1 MKKILLKLSIVII
14 VVLCVFF
21 VGCNKKENS
30 QPETKLHDST
40 KWFTEEELSKKGLS
54 GLGAPTGLSG
64 QMSTSNSWFNN
75 GYSFSQVC
83 PNEDVFFKTLKNISN
98 ILKNIIVA
106 YLVKLPLKNFQL
118 VVMKIGI

>member
-1 MKKILLKLSIVII
+1 MKKVLLKLSIVII

-21 VGCNKKENS
+21 VGCKKKENN

-64 QMSTSNSWFNN
+64 QMSTSDSWFNN

-83 PNEDVFFKTLKNISN
+83 PNEDVFFENAKK
-98 ILKNIIVA
+98 
-106 YLVKLPLKNFQL
+106 YF
-118 VVMKIGI
+118 